1 MARSPSL
8 NDDACLDMQEVMLMP
23 EVQGIAF
30 VLRKAETLA
39 FAKTSPILPRTRST
53 VTHVSVR
60 INLI

>member
-39 FAKTSPILPRTRST
+39 FAKTSPISPAREVL
-53 VTHVSVR
+53 
-60 INLI
+60 